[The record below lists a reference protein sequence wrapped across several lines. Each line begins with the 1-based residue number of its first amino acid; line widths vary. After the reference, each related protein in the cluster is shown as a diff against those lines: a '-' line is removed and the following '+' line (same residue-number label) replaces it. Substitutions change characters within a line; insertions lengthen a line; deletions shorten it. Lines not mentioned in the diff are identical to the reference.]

1 MTQALSAFGTLLRIS
16 TLGSPAN
23 VTTIA
28 EVINHSLSRSR
39 DTEEVTHHE
48 STGQWKEFIA
58 LTHGAELTL
67 ELNFLPAN
75 TQHLLLQTIQDSG
88 ALTNFQLVRPDEAS
102 GTETLS
108 FSAFVTQFNSN
119 HPASAK
125 LSASVTL
132 QISGVITRS

>member
-1 MTQALSAFGTLLRIS
+1 MTQSLSAFGTLLQRS
-16 TLGSPAN
+16 TGSPG
-23 VTTIA
+23 VMTSIA
-28 EVINHSLSRSR
+28 EVMNHSLSRSR

-48 STGQWKEFIA
+48 STSQWKEFIA

-75 TQHLLLQTIQDSG
+75 ATHLDLQIDQDNGTLVS
-88 ALTNFQLVRPDEAS
+88 FQLVRPDEAS
-102 GTETLS
+102 GTETLA

-125 LSASVTL
+125 LGASVTL

>member
-16 TLGSPAN
+16 TLGSPLN
-23 VTTIA
+23 VVTIA
-28 EVINHSLSRSR
+28 EVMNHSLSRSR
-39 DTEEVTHHE
+39 DTEEVTHQE

-88 ALTNFQLVRPDEAS
+88 TLTNFQLVRPDEAGS
-102 GTETLS
+102 TETLA
-108 FSAFVTQFNSN
+108 FAAFVTQFNSN

-125 LSASVTL
+125 LGASVTL
-132 QISGVITRS
+132 QISGVMTRS